1 MYFVWSQWRKFSETS
16 SFITEVNPIRGFLM
30 TLKYIH
36 EILTHVYKI
45 DIQVRLDLVAKT
57 IYSTTLILLSLSVS
71 KK

>member
-1 MYFVWSQWRKFSETS
+1 
-16 SFITEVNPIRGFLM
+16 M

-71 KK
+71 KKW